1 LQITNLLLTKIKK
14 SLRLELGDLP
24 LSCRRPNARCLVYS
38 WDPIYRRY

>member
-24 LSCRRPNARCLVYS
+24 LSCRNARCLVYS